1 MIITPARPIDVEI
14 IMSWRR
20 ERVAWLAERGE
31 EQWSIPL
38 PRSAVA
44 STVSA
49 GQTWMVWDGDDPVA
63 TITLTAYVDVD
74 NLWKPDRDPE
84 ALWHP
89 EDDPADALY
98 AAKMMI
104 PLRYAGENLGG
115 EMLDWAG
122 GRACEAGLTWLRLD
136 AWTTNSQ
143 LHDYYRRQRFRH
155 VRTVESRVSGA
166 CFQRPAQ
173 PYTGSRLKTESP

>member
-1 MIITPARPIDVEI
+1 MIITPARLGDVEI

-20 ERVAWLAERGE
+20 ERVAWLAAQGE

-49 GQTWMVWDGDDPVA
+49 GQTWMVWESNEPVA
-63 TITLTAYVDVD
+63 TITLTAYMDVD
-74 NLWKPDRDPE
+74 SLWKPDRLPE
-84 ALWHP
+84 ALWYP

-104 PLRYAGENLGG
+104 PLA
-115 EMLDWAG
+115 
-122 GRACEAGLTWLRLD
+122 
-136 AWTTNSQ
+136 
-143 LHDYYRRQRFRH
+143 H
-155 VRTVESRVSGA
+155 
-166 CFQRPAQ
+166 
-173 PYTGSRLKTESP
+173 

>member
-1 MIITPARPIDVEI
+1 MIITPAAMRDVEV

-20 ERVAWLAERGE
+20 ERVAWLAARGE

-44 STVSA
+44 ATVSA
-49 GQTWMVWDGDDPVA
+49 GQTWMVWDGDDPIA
-63 TITLTAYVDVD
+63 TITLTAYTDVD
-74 NLWKPDRDPE
+74 SLWKPDRDPE
-84 ALWHP
+84 ALWYP

-104 PLRYAGENLGG
+104 PLRNAGQNLGG
-115 EMLDWAG
+115 EMLDWAS
-122 GRACEAGLTWLRLD
+122 GRAYDAELTWLRLD
-136 AWTTNSQ
+136 AWTSNPR
-143 LHDYYRRQRFRH
+143 LHDYYRQQGFQH
-155 VRTVESRVSGA
+155 VRTVASRVSGA

-173 PYTGSRLKTESP
+173 PYENGRLKTEGA

>member
-1 MIITPARPIDVEI
+1 MIITRATRADVDT

-20 ERVAWLAERGE
+20 ERVAWLRARGE
-31 EQWSIPL
+31 DQWSIPL

-44 STVSA
+44 ATVSA
-49 GQTWMVWDGDDPVA
+49 GQTWMLWDNHEPAA

-74 NLWKPDRDPE
+74 SLWKPDRDPE
-84 ALWHP
+84 ALWYP

-98 AAKMMI
+98 SAKMML
-104 PLRYAGENLGG
+104 PLARAGQGIGPEL
-115 EMLDWAG
+115 LKWAG
-122 GRACEAGLTWLRLD
+122 GRAYDAELTWLRFD
-136 AWTTNSQ
+136 AWTTNHR
-143 LHDYYRRQRFRH
+143 LHAYYRRLGFQH

-173 PYTGSRLKTESP
+173 PYSGPYKTEGE